1 MRYDVAIIGA
11 GVIGGMVARELS
23 RYHLSV
29 CLLEKENDVAMGAS
43 RANSGIIHGGY
54 DPEPGTL
61 KAEMN
66 TRGIGLLYQAA
77 RELNVHYKN
86 NGSLVCAFGTAEEE
100 RVLDALYRRSFQN
113 GIDCVKL
120 ISGDEARAL
129 EPNLSQQVSK
139 ALYVPNAGIIC
150 PYDLTIAAVGNAMDN
165 GAALLRNFEVVQIQS
180 VIANQ
185 SADWC
190 GTTGIPFGHNPQKDA
205 ATDRGIAT
213 VVSLP
218 RNDSNI
224 FTLTAADGRVVECT
238 YLVNCAGGYADKIA
252 DMAGDGFFTVI
263 PRSGEYMLLDKAEG
277 SRVNHTI
284 FQVPSRDGK
293 GILVTPTV
301 DGNLLTG
308 PTATQVSAPDSTET
322 TAGGLAQ
329 VSRLAA
335 KSVPSVNFRQ
345 VITSFSGVRSSEK
358 GGDFIIQASD
368 KVQNLVHVAAI
379 DSPGLTS
386 CVAIAQKA
394 VGILEA
400 LGLSLEEKSDWSGH
414 RENTRAFREMSDEE
428 KDAYIKANP
437 AYGKIVCRCE
447 TVSEGEIRAAIRRNP
462 PAFDID
468 GVKRRT
474 RGGMGRCQGGFCSP
488 YVMKLIAQ
496 EQGMAMEAV
505 TKCGQGSN
513 PLTGK
518 L

>member
-1 MRYDVAIIGA
+1 MKFDVAIIGA
-11 GVIGGMVARELS
+11 GVTGGMLARELS
-23 RYHLSV
+23 RYNLSV

-61 KAEMN
+61 KAKMN
-66 TRGIGLLYQAA
+66 TLGIGLLYEAA
-77 RELNVHYKN
+77 KELNVHYQN
-86 NGSLVCAFGTAEEE
+86 NGSLVCAFGTAQEEA
-100 RVLDALYRRSFQN
+100 ALEELYSRSFEN

-120 ISGDEARAL
+120 LSGDEARAL
-129 EPNLSQQVSK
+129 EPNLSMQVSK

-150 PYDLTIAAVGNAMDN
+150 PYDLTIAAIGNAMDN
-165 GAALLRNFEVVQIQS
+165 GVALKRNFEAVKIEKNGAFTVT
-180 VIANQ
+180 
-185 SADWC
+185 SAE
-190 GTTGIPFGHNPQKDA
+190 GET
-205 ATDRGIAT
+205 
-213 VVSLP
+213 
-218 RNDSNI
+218 
-224 FTLTAADGRVVECT
+224 VECD
-238 YLVNCAGGYADKIA
+238 YLINCAGGYADKIA
-252 DMAGDGFFTVI
+252 QLAGDGFFTI
-263 PRSGEYMLLDKAEG
+263 LPRAGEYMLLDKAEG
-277 SRVNHTI
+277 SRVKHTI
-284 FQVPSRDGK
+284 FQVPSAEGK

-308 PTATQVSAPDSTET
+308 PTATLVSGPDSTET
-322 TAGGLAQ
+322 TQEGLAQ
-329 VSRLAA
+329 VAKLAA

-358 GGDFIIQASD
+358 HGDFIIQASE
-368 KVQNLVHVAAI
+368 KVENLVHVAAI

-386 CVAIAQKA
+386 CVAIAKRAVEILKNLGLPLEQKA
-394 VGILEA
+394 
-400 LGLSLEEKSDWSGH
+400 DWDGH

-428 KDAYIKANP
+428 KNAYIKQHP

-447 TVSEGEIRAAIRRNP
+447 TVSEGEMRDAIRRNP
-462 PAFDID
+462 PVFDID

-496 EQGMAMEAV
+496 EQGMAMETV
-505 TKCGQGSN
+505 TKSGKGSN